1 MIVFF
6 YRKVQ
11 LELRNLNLHLST
23 KFSIRESFKRQLLKH
38 SPYSRISAQ
47 STGVSFTG
55 NQPSL
60 FSFLESTPTENNF
73 QCILC
78 IDVFSQGSLAF
89 PLYMVQHDCYIPFS
103 LISPPQLIHMENIYI
118 FFSWEIFLKVL
129 RFYISPLPHFFFF
142 SFPGPDTHQG
152 LRIKQVSEYF
162 RKGRNKS

>member
-78 IDVFSQGSLAF
+78 IDVFSRVPWHSLCTWFNMTATF
-89 PLYMVQHDCYIPFS
+89 PFLSFHLPNS
-103 LISPPQLIHMENIYI
+103 STWKIYI
-118 FFSWEIFLKVL
+118 YFFHGK
-129 RFYISPLPHFFFF
+129 
-142 SFPGPDTHQG
+142 
-152 LRIKQVSEYF
+152 YF
-162 RKGRNKS
+162 